1 MDRFSQLEFGGDEAE
16 PKGGAKSHGETVR
29 DAEHYYR
36 EATKYWLAADFELAL
51 RNYSRILEQNSTI
64 FEGWAGQVLMLIELG
79 EYREAGVWADKA
91 LELFPEHPELLALK
105 ALACVRDA
113 KLDQAVAYSD
123 NSVGKEN
130 LTPRVWLTRAE
141 IFLDRKGPI
150 AEGCINKA
158 VGCANKLGPIVKLE
172 AGRLL
177 RRKRNYVFAIR
188 YLKEAV
194 QDLSHSPLAWYE
206 LGCCQASLGLPEAV
220 HSLEQCVNLR
230 PDWDE
235 AKDMLRK
242 VGNRGF
248 FRRLMGK

>member
-1 MDRFSQLEFGGDEAE
+1 MDRFSQLEFGGDDTAPRGANSRGE
-16 PKGGAKSHGETVR
+16 PVR
-29 DAEHYYR
+29 DAEYYYK

-51 RNYSRILEQNSTI
+51 RNYSRVLEQNSTI

-105 ALACVRDA
+105 ALACARDA
-113 KLDQAVAYSD
+113 KMDQATAYSD
-123 NSVGKEN
+123 NSVGKDN

-158 VGCANKLGPIVKLE
+158 VGCAGKLGPVVKLE

-177 RRKRNYVFAIR
+177 CRKHNYVLALQ
-188 YLKEAV
+188 YLREAV
-194 QDLSHSPLAWYE
+194 QGLPRSPLAWYE
-206 LGCCQASLGLPEAV
+206 LGCCQARLGLPEAAQ
-220 HSLEQCVNLR
+220 SLEQCLNLR
-230 PDWDE
+230 PDWNE
-235 AKDMLRK
+235 AKEMLRK
-242 VGNRGF
+242 VENRGF
-248 FRRLMGK
+248 FRRLLGK